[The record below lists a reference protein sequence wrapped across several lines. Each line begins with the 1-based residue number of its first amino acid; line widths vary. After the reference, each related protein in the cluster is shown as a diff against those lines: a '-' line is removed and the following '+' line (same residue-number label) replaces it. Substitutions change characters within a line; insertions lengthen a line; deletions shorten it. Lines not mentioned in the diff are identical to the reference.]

1 MSGSLE
7 SLLTSEDPVKKKK
20 KSIHIVS
27 GAKFAAKC
35 PFSPN
40 STVTKP
46 SKPSSESESSV
57 HFCRAAVKTRRNS
70 KECRPK
76 LDENEMICAG
86 YRKIKITDMRR
97 NYLWSLSQAASNAGV
112 IVLCV
117 HDWIWRMAMAIGDVV
132 RRRSRLRPVVGGL

>member
-1 MSGSLE
+1 MSGCQRIVAVRDIATEALSASLE
-7 SLLTSEDPVKKKK
+7 SLLTSEDPAKKKK

-46 SKPSSESESSV
+46 SKSSSESESSV
-57 HFCRAAVKTRRNS
+57 RCCRAAVKTRQNS

-86 YRKIKITDMRR
+86 YTKIKITRMRR
-97 NYLWSLSQAASNAGV
+97 NYL
-112 IVLCV
+112 
-117 HDWIWRMAMAIGDVV
+117 
-132 RRRSRLRPVVGGL
+132 

>member
-46 SKPSSESESSV
+46 SKPSSGSRGTLGRR
-57 HFCRAAVKTRRNS
+57 FRAEKGGAQGGR
-70 KECRPK
+70 
-76 LDENEMICAG
+76 
-86 YRKIKITDMRR
+86 Y
-97 NYLWSLSQAASNAGV
+97 
-112 IVLCV
+112 
-117 HDWIWRMAMAIGDVV
+117 
-132 RRRSRLRPVVGGL
+132 RPV